1 MARQLTKNKDSAK
14 SSREIIV
21 TASMSLTN
29 KGVQYK
35 ENSLYKT
42 FVWKKYV
49 VNII

>member
-21 TASMSLTN
+21 TASISLTN

-35 ENSLYKT
+35 ENCLYKMY
-42 FVWKKYV
+42 VWKNYF